1 MLFQTVV
8 GGRKFVMDNVFATAT
23 AADAEQPATPVPAGQ
38 PESPTQTIVAVPA
51 GPSSPGSGLALTI
64 DVTTIATVGL
74 VLAFSYSIVKTFRDK
89 A

>member
-1 MLFQTVV
+1 
-8 GGRKFVMDNVFATAT
+8 MDDVLATAT
-23 AADAEQPATPVPAGQ
+23 AADAEQPAIPVPPGQ
-38 PESPTQTIVAVPA
+38 PELLTRSMAEMPA
-51 GPSSPGSGLALTI
+51 GPSPPGSGLALTI